1 MAISRAEI
9 RRRANTLKR
18 SQALA
23 DKAKKLTMASRTRAD
38 DDQNALAAGLGLDE
52 KEVKRLASMSQEKR
66 IQATAK

>member
-1 MAISRAEI
+1 M
-9 RRRANTLKR
+9 
-18 SQALA
+18 A